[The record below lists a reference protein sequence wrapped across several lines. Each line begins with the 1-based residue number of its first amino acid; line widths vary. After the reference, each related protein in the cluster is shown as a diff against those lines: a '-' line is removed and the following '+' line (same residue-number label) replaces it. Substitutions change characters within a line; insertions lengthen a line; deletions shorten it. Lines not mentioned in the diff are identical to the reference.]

1 MSLGLCEGHAR
12 RVIDE
17 VGKQPTCAAPRTLTT
32 IARSMGKPAA
42 LFTRFVEEAPDFGK
56 AVLAQIV
63 SDNGVL
69 FAPYAYRVASKV

>member
-1 MSLGLCEGHAR
+1 VCECNAR
-12 RVIDE
+12 GVIIDE

-32 IARSMGKPAA
+32 TIARSMGKPSA

-69 FAPYAYRVASKV
+69 FTPYAYRVASKV